1 MNKSLEEL
9 NKLIEK
15 IGPEKLSSESLELL
29 IKEFTSEKVQEN
41 IEQNSQEEISH
52 QENESKKKSKKA
64 GIVTRPLELEEFEK
78 IISLLNTGFYYNNQN
93 NKKSYFRPQP
103 NVALALSLQA
113 TLGLRISDIL
123 KLKVKHF
130 QKDKLELLEKKTNK
144 LQYRAID
151 PRISEYIR
159 DYALEHNLT
168 LNDNIITVKT
178 RWIQDRLKIISSY
191 LGLTNIG
198 THSFRKFFAMNIYNK
213 SGDIDLVKSLLNH
226 SSISVTQRY
235 LRTNQNKI
243 DEYSK
248 SINFL
253 DNINK
258 EDKT

>member
-1 MNKSLEEL
+1 MNRSLEEL
-9 NKLIEK
+9 NQLIEK
-15 IGPEKLSSESLELL
+15 IGPDKLSSESLELL
-29 IKEFTSEKVQEN
+29 IKEFISEKREEDTN
-41 IEQNSQEEISH
+41 QNVPEEISH
-52 QENESKKKSKKA
+52 QENEIKKKSKKA

-78 IISLLNTGFYYNNQN
+78 IINLLNTGFYYDNENKS

-178 RWIQDRLKIISSY
+178 RWIQDRLKIISRY

-198 THSFRKFFAMNIYNK
+198 THSFRKFFAMSVYSK

-235 LRTNQNKI
+235 LKTNQNKI

-253 DNINK
+253 DNRK
-258 EDKT
+258 